1 MAMTKAMKLSI
12 TDFRI
17 GLFVGI
23 LSKNEARNSRPR
35 DIRNISIQTVLQKL
49 D

>member
-17 GLFVGI
+17 GFFVGI
-23 LSKNEARNSRPR
+23 FSKNRS
-35 DIRNISIQTVLQKL
+35 KK
-49 D
+49 